1 MIFGFSVLYFLFL
14 VFVSFL
20 NMGQVRH
27 ILEWVDPS
35 VKYAKREVDIV
46 EVNKCLLALSCFDS
60 YNIS

>member
-1 MIFGFSVLYFLFL
+1 
-14 VFVSFL
+14 
-20 NMGQVRH
+20 MGQVRH